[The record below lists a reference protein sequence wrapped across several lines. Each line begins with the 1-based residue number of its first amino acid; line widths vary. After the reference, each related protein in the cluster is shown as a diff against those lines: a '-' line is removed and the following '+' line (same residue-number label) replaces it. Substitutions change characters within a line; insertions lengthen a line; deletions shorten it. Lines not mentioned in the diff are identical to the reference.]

1 MPSPSASIVTVG
13 HGRATEADFAES
25 LRAADVK
32 HLVDVR
38 TAPGSKHNPQFKR
51 EALED
56 WIPGAG
62 FSYRWDKRLGGWRKL
77 SDDSPD
83 VALRHP
89 SFRAYAGHMRTA
101 DFVEAIGDLLHPMPA
116 APASERTAVMCSE
129 TVWWRCHRRMIA
141 DYLTLIHGLEVFHLM
156 PSGKLTQHPPLQEAR
171 TAGGDSPYLVYDQ
184 IVE

>member
-1 MPSPSASIVTVG
+1 MPSPPAPIVTVG
-13 HGRATEADFAES
+13 HGRATETDFADS
-25 LRAADVK
+25 LRAAEVK

-38 TAPGSKHNPQFKR
+38 TAPGSRHNPQFKR
-51 EALED
+51 EAMEE
-56 WIPGAG
+56 WIPAAG

-89 SFRAYAGHMRTA
+89 SFRAYAGHMRSPE
-101 DFVEAIGDLLHPMPA
+101 FMEAITDLLYPIPVA
-116 APASERTAVMCSE
+116 QTPGRTAVMCSE

-141 DYLTLIHGLEVFHLM
+141 DYLTLIHGLKVFHLM

-171 TAGGDSPYLVYDQ
+171 VVSGDSPYLVYDQ